1 MTMTTDET
9 LRTARARLVARGAEL
24 RDRVH
29 RTDQELRRAS
39 GPLPQ
44 DAPDAAI
51 VLENDEVLHAIKE
64 TARREL
70 GHIDHALERIEGGVF
85 SRCEA
90 CGAQI
95 EAARLMAV
103 LYATRC
109 QRCAKDS

>member
-1 MTMTTDET
+1 M
-9 LRTARARLVARGAEL
+9 ARGAEL
-24 RDRVH
+24 RDRIH
-29 RTDQELRRAS
+29 RADHDLRRAS
-39 GPLPQ
+39 NPLPQ
-44 DAPDAAI
+44 DYPDAAI
-51 VLENDEVLHAIKE
+51 INE

-70 GHIDHALERIEGGVF
+70 GHIEHALERIEGGVF